1 MDNENELPLSKILEN
16 IFRSFFKIFS
26 DIGSLAKTEARLAKQ
41 SMISIFFL
49 AIVLVTILTTTWVCL
64 LALIVAYLIYLKLS
78 LLFSLLVVTVLNI
91 LIVALICSVMLRL
104 KNDLFFRATRKQLDS
119 TKDLIK
125 GSLHGK
131 PQAKN

>member
-49 AIVLVTILTTTWVCL
+49 AIVLVTILTTTWV
-64 LALIVAYLIYLKLS
+64 
-78 LLFSLLVVTVLNI
+78 
-91 LIVALICSVMLRL
+91 
-104 KNDLFFRATRKQLDS
+104 
-119 TKDLIK
+119 
-125 GSLHGK
+125 
-131 PQAKN
+131 